1 MIKLMARDWGKI
13 KRYAMF
19 NIGMLLSCLPVIAV
33 GTLIIGYGMRRFAAL
48 KRLEAVGVTVVG
60 NVLEMQTARNADGT
74 SATVTAVRFRTQTG
88 ALKQAVVRTFASVRV
103 GELVPVIYDPAAPE
117 QAEVLPLR
125 PGVFCASIVGLGA
138 SFLCTAVFMLGL
150 FAGFIPMIPHA

>member
-1 MIKLMARDWGKI
+1 MS
-13 KRYAMF
+13 

-33 GTLIIGYGMRRFAAL
+33 GLLIIGYGMRRFVAL

-60 NVLEMQTARNADGT
+60 KVLETQTASNADGT

-88 ALKQAVVRTFASVRV
+88 ALKQAAVRTFASVRV
-103 GELVPVIYDPAAPE
+103 GAQVPIIYDPATPE

-125 PGVFCASIVGLGA
+125 PGIFCASIVGLGV